1 MAEKMN
7 QKKKKPL
14 ALALGILLLLGHA
27 GGLMAADT
35 PEAAPAPA
43 GGYLPVAAGGTGSL
57 RLPSSP
63 ADNIL
68 ITGILTRLDNG
79 LLQLTSEGE
88 NGSYQEIQLVVTD
101 TTVIMDGVSGQ
112 PGTTINLKNKEKV
125 YAYLSAPD
133 ASNLPPLVIAQV
145 ILYGV
150 TADGDLPGY
159 FEIRRFAASEGA
171 AAGAAALRLVTD
183 KDMVLQVGDTCLIEA
198 YSAAPEPTL
207 QEAAA
212 SRLIPGARVLVWY
225 PAILLSMPA
234 QTSPTRII
242 ALPYAYN
249 GYVELTPEGGLYVNG
264 QPLAPDA
271 GMTVYQNEQGF
282 TMLPLRKVYE
292 TLGYTV
298 AWDETSAS
306 VILWYDGAREFG
318 FLFDL
323 AHADKIE
330 ELGGIVTSSVA
341 DIEVTADVTFVSVDD
356 LVRLSNVLFAR
367 RS

>member
-1 MAEKMN
+1 MAEKMKR
-7 QKKKKPL
+7 KKKKPL
-14 ALALGILLLLGHA
+14 ALALSILLLLGHA

-35 PEAAPAPA
+35 PATAPAPA
-43 GGYLPVAAGGTGSL
+43 GGYLPAAAGGTGSL
-57 RLPSSP
+57 RLPSPP

-79 LLQLTSEGE
+79 LLQLTNEEE

-101 TTVIMDGVSGQ
+101 TTVIMDGVSGR
-112 PGTTINLKNKEKV
+112 PGTTMNLKDKEKV
-125 YAYLSAPD
+125 YAYISASD
-133 ASNLPPLVIAQV
+133 ASDLPPLVIAQV

-150 TADGDLPGY
+150 TADKDLPGY
-159 FEIRRFAASEGA
+159 FEIRRFAASESA
-171 AAGAAALRLVTD
+171 TTGAAALRLVTD
-183 KDMVLQVGDTCLIEA
+183 KDMVLQVGDTCLIET
-198 YSAAPEPTL
+198 YSAAPEPAL

-212 SRLIPGARVLVWY
+212 GRLIPGARVLAWY

-242 ALPYAYN
+242 TLPYAYN

-264 QPLAPDA
+264 QPLALDA
-271 GMTVYQNEQGF
+271 GTAVYQNEQGF

-292 TLGYTV
+292 ALGYTV
-298 AWDETSAS
+298 VWDEASAA

-330 ELGGIVTSSVA
+330 ELGGVITNSVA
-341 DIEVTADVTFVSVDD
+341 DIEVAGDVTFVSVDD
-356 LVRLSNVLFAR
+356 LAGLSNVIFAR